1 MEKIILGKQYIL
13 DMGQHVTVIPRR
25 VLTEGIECDYVMSSP
40 GRKELI
46 TFDIWKMNGFD
57 VSDYSLMWMDNEF
70 DGGRTKPDPKFKVGN
85 KVLVCDELKT
95 EIINV
100 EYKDGEWRYYF
111 KDENNNIKSE
121 NEAAIERIGS
131 FEVAGAPDMTLDQY
145 FEQRI
150 NEVKG
155 IDVQEALMD
164 KLREQCPSQKEVIE
178 EILTKRNVTINTSQA
193 DINATNESV
202 DDINFNVESE
212 AIRLTS
218 THYKQQRGNWSW
230 LYGDEVDKDSWEMAK
245 EHASFTAEE
254 NIKQAVI
261 NKLDN
266 KIIDFWF
273 DVIRKIKKL

>member
-1 MEKIILGKQYIL
+1 MEKIILGKQYTL
-13 DMGQHVTVIPRR
+13 DMGQHITVIPRR

-57 VSDYSLMWMDNEF
+57 VSDYSLMWMDVEF
-70 DGGRTKPDPKFKVGN
+70 DTGRTKPEPKFKVGN

>member
-1 MEKIILGKQYIL
+1 MDKEKIILGKEYTL

-46 TFDIWKMNGFD
+46 IFDIWEMNGFD
-57 VSDYSLMWMDNEF
+57 VSDYSLMWMDTEF
-70 DGGRTKPDPKFKVGN
+70 DTGRTKPEPKFKVGN

-95 EIINV
+95 EITNV
-100 EYKDGEWRYYF
+100 EYKNGEWRYYF
-111 KDENNNIKSE
+111 KDENDNIKYE
-121 NEAAIERIGS
+121 NEIAIKRIGS

-145 FEQRI
+145 FEQ
-150 NEVKG
+150 
-155 IDVQEALMD
+155 M
-164 KLREQCPSQKEVIE
+164 
-178 EILTKRNVTINTSQA
+178 INTVQA

-202 DDINFNVESE
+202 GDINFNIESE

-273 DVIRKIKKL
+273 DVIRKIKKI

>member
-1 MEKIILGKQYIL
+1 MKEVNKEKIILGKQYTL
-13 DMGQHVTVIPRR
+13 DIGQHVTVIPRR

-46 TFDIWKMNGFD
+46 SFDIWEMNGFD
-57 VSDYSLMWMDNEF
+57 VSDFSLMWMDNEF
-70 DGGRTKPDPKFKVGN
+70 DGGRTKPEPKFKVGN

-95 EIINV
+95 EITNV
-100 EYKDGEWRYYF
+100 EYKNGEWRYYF
-111 KDENNNIKSE
+111 KDENNYIKSE
-121 NEAAIERIGS
+121 NEFAIE
-131 FEVAGAPDMTLDQY
+131 F
-145 FEQRI
+145 I
-150 NEVKG
+150 NESMFNPTKANVN
-155 IDVQEALMD
+155 
-164 KLREQCPSQKEVIE
+164 VI
-178 EILTKRNVTINTSQA
+178 
-193 DINATNESV
+193 NETV

-212 AIRLTS
+212 AVRLTS

>member
-1 MEKIILGKQYIL
+1 MEKIILGKQYTL

-25 VLTEGIECDYVMSSP
+25 VLSEGIECDYVMSSP

-46 TFDIWKMNGFD
+46 IFDIWEMNGFD
-57 VSDYSLMWMDNEF
+57 VSDYSLMWMDTEF
-70 DGGRTKPDPKFKVGN
+70 DTGRTKPEPKFKVGD
-85 KVLVCDELKT
+85 KVLVCNELKT
-95 EIINV
+95 EITNV
-100 EYKDGEWRYYF
+100 EYKNGEWRYYF
-111 KDENNNIKSE
+111 KDENSNSKSE
-121 NEAAIERIGS
+121 NQCAIE
-131 FEVAGAPDMTLDQY
+131 F
-145 FEQRI
+145 I
-150 NEVKG
+150 NESMFNPTQTN
-155 IDVQEALMD
+155 IN
-164 KLREQCPSQKEVIE
+164 VI
-178 EILTKRNVTINTSQA
+178 
-193 DINATNESV
+193 NETV
-202 DDINFNVESE
+202 DDINFNIESE

-218 THYKQQRGNWSW
+218 THYKQQRSNWSW